1 MSSKFP
7 TSNYTITSK
16 RLGICLSCEMLWKL
30 LPTFEQCAVC
40 FCFVREKVK
49 YQNESCPLS
58 KW

>member
-1 MSSKFP
+1 MPNKFP
-7 TSNYTITSK
+7 TSIESVSSK

-30 LPTFEQCAVC
+30 IPKVEQCAVC

-49 YQNESCPLS
+49 FQNESCPLS